1 MLVIAE
7 ILILAGVLG
16 LLRAVWKAVRNVPR
30 CNDDF
35 IFF

>member
-7 ILILAGVLG
+7 ILILSGVLG
-16 LLRAVWKAVRNVPR
+16 LLRLAWRAVRGVPR

-35 IFF
+35 IFL